1 MKNAVSR
8 SSHAFAAL
16 SLAAALLLPCSARGQ
31 ASTEVL
37 NNDGVVQMLNGKVP
51 KNLIVTKI
59 QSTKTAF
66 DVTPRGLV
74 ALNAGKVPA
83 DIIKLMMKASVP
95 DSKEV
100 LTNDDVIYMMTA
112 KLPHDII
119 LAKVQATSAR
129 FDLTAGAL
137 VSLNQNK
144 VPQDVMKAMMA
155 APAPAAPAPAQPV
168 AVSPPM
174 TPAPATTA
182 AATPTG
188 STSKSATAGAKLGKI
203 FIEAATTTA
212 NGRAVPDSVLDQ
224 IAKDMKTRTG
234 KFTLATSESDAD
246 FLLVASQHKEVA
258 ATGKPVARTLSAKLS
273 VKDGAAWKTATSLE
287 SGSVTTWSA
296 AEDKVVG
303 KAEDWAK
310 THPKKP

>member
-1 MKNAVSR
+1 MKNAVLRASY
-8 SSHAFAAL
+8 ALAML
-16 SLAAALLLPCSARGQ
+16 SLAATVLLPCSARAQ

-37 NNDGVVQMLNGKVP
+37 SNDGVVQMLNGKVP
-51 KNLIVTKI
+51 KNLIMTKI

-66 DVTPRGLV
+66 DLTPRGLI
-74 ALNAGKVPA
+74 ALNTSKVPG

-95 DSKEV
+95 DSKEI

-119 LAKVQATSAR
+119 LAKVQATPAR

-155 APAPAAPAPAQPV
+155 APAPPTPAPAQPI

-174 TPAPATTA
+174 SAAPAA
-182 AATPTG
+182 ANAGATG
-188 STSKSATAGAKLGKI
+188 SAAKSAAPAVKLGKI

-212 NGRAVPDSVLDQ
+212 NGRAVPDSVLEQ
-224 IAKDMKTRTG
+224 IAKDLKTRTG
-234 KFTLATSESDAD
+234 KFVLATSESDAD

-258 ATGKPVARTLSAKLS
+258 ASGKPVARTLTAKLS
-273 VKDGAAWKTATSLE
+273 VKDGAAWKAATSLE
-287 SGSVTTWSA
+287 SGNVTTWIA
-296 AEDKVVG
+296 AADKVIG
-303 KAEDWAK
+303 KAEDWVKA
-310 THPKKP
+310 HPRKP